1 MTTIAVEKDKKK
13 LLDMLTSLLV
23 NDSSIQLDD
32 LETKARLFAPIVG
45 PDLQAGD
52 VDAVIARVTE
62 LQQVTLD
69 LGPVVFDPKT
79 FKEWLEERKKT
90 TETKRWN
97 AYQQLLVNREWSPT
111 VVRKLD
117 EQTDIILERM
127 GDPKAGGEWAR
138 RGLVIG
144 EVQSGKT
151 ATYLGILNK
160 AIDYGYKIIVV
171 IGGHTED
178 LRRQTQQR
186 LDKDMTG
193 VDSVYIADNIDSRYE
208 NMRIGVGAIDG
219 SIQSNILTTTR
230 SDFSAASKNA
240 GVVALGGDT
249 PTIFVVKKNARVLAN
264 LANYLVGQANQG
276 KLTAPLIVVDDEADW
291 ASVNTK
297 TEDDAA
303 AVNRVVR
310 RLLAT
315 SSRSSYL
322 GITATPFANV
332 LIDDSVEEDLF
343 PRDFIQALESPS
355 NYTGVE
361 AYFGRDTKGSDPR
374 IRTDVQDCLEVLP
387 FTHKRTAQIDELPG
401 TLVQAI
407 SAFLVG
413 TAIRR
418 RRDGSVQPASMMINV
433 SRFNDVQSN
442 VTAEVQHFVDDV
454 RRAVLAEY
462 AMPEDEVGDTTTA
475 ASILKETF
483 DGEFAD
489 EASWAELRPLLLQI
503 VEEVSVV
510 LVNSGTMGP
519 RNKRLSEMSREDREA
534 ESRLPT
540 IFVGGDV
547 LARGLTLEGLQISYF
562 VRKAAAADTLLQMGR
577 WFGYRPGYED
587 LVRVWID
594 STVVDLFKYVADVS
608 DDLRGSLRLMN
619 SLKMTPQQ
627 FGLKM
632 RRHPEAF
639 LITAANKQKHAA
651 QIEGEVDIDGA
662 SFESHVLSID
672 SSDRRRN
679 LDAAKDL
686 VSALQEG
693 AGEEPDETRSSMV
706 WSNVPSEVI
715 ARFFSR
721 FRGHDSETFFG
732 QTSKS
737 GGKAQLAAH
746 LADAVNSETWDV
758 GFVEGQSKT
767 KTEVLGLSTPLSP
780 SIRNNLEAGSGKS
793 VRFGNRRV
801 AAGADLRNAMKKDR
815 VLELERDLERGTA
828 GKRRR
833 LSDQDVIRGAL
844 ERPLLLVFTVINET
858 ESGAAAREQHDAVAA
873 RDDELQFTAQDPLIA
888 VVVAFPVSQDD
899 AERAGSKKNRV
910 ARFVA
915 NTVFARLNLGLPDKD
930 EPAGD
935 EE

>member
-1 MTTIAVEKDKKK
+1 
-13 LLDMLTSLLV
+13 MLTGLLV
-23 NDSSIQLDD
+23 NDDSIELDE

-45 PDLQAGD
+45 PHLQPGD

-62 LQQVTLD
+62 LHEVTIII
-69 LGPVVFDPKT
+69 GPVVVDPTT
-79 FKEWLEERKKT
+79 FTEWLEKRKKT
-90 TETKRWN
+90 IETKRWN
-97 AYQQLLVNREWSPT
+97 AYQQLLVNREWGPT
-111 VVRKLD
+111 VIRKLD

-127 GDPKAGGEWAR
+127 GDPKVGGEWAR

-160 AIDYGYKIIVV
+160 AIDYGYKIVVV

-193 VDSVYIADNIDSRYE
+193 VDSVYIADNIDSRYA

-264 LANYLVGQANQG
+264 LANYLVGQAHQG
-276 KLTAPLIVVDDEADW
+276 KLTAPLVVVDDEADW

-303 AVNRVVR
+303 AVNRVIR

-361 AYFGRDTKGSDPR
+361 AYFGRDAGGSDPR

-387 FTHKRTAQIDELPG
+387 FTHKRTAQLDELPG
-401 TLVQAI
+401 TLIEAI

-418 RRDGSVQPASMMINV
+418 RRDGSVRPASMMINV

-442 VTAEVQHFVDDV
+442 VTAEVQNFVDDV

-462 AMPEDEVGDTTTA
+462 AMPEEEGDTTTA
-475 ASILKETF
+475 ASILKDTF

-547 LARGLTLEGLQISYF
+547 LARGLTLEGLQVSYF

-662 SFESHVLSID
+662 SFESHVLSND
-672 SSDRRRN
+672 PLDRKRN
-679 LDAAKDL
+679 LDAAREL
-686 VSALQEG
+686 AETLQED
-693 AGEEPDETRSSMV
+693 AGSGPDETRSSMV
-706 WSNVPSEVI
+706 WSNVPAEVV

-732 QTSKS
+732 RTNKS

-758 GFVEGQSKT
+758 GFVEGRHDET
-767 KTEVLGLSTPLSP
+767 TNVLGLPRAIKP
-780 SIRNNLEAGSGKS
+780 SIRNNLEAASGGS

-801 AAGADLRNAMKKDR
+801 AAGADIRNAMDTAR
-815 VLELERDLERGTA
+815 ILELEDGLEVDVS
-828 GKRRR
+828 GKKRR

-844 ERPLLLVFTVINET
+844 VRPLLLVFSVINKNSSSEMLSKH
-858 ESGAAAREQHDAVAA
+858 EAGGDRKSD
-873 RDDELQFTAQDPLIA
+873 LQFTPEDPLIA
-888 VVVAFPVSQDD
+888 VVVAFPVSPDD
-899 AERAGSKKNRV
+899 AERAGSKKHRV

-915 NTVFARLNLGLPDKD
+915 NTVFARLNLGLPDD
-930 EPAGD
+930 EELAGD